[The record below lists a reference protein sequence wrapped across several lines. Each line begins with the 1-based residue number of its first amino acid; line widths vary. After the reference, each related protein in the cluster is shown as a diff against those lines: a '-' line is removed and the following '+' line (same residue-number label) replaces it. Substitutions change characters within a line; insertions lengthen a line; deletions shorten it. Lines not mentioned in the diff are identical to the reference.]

1 MASVSKFSY
10 QRLRYDYGGLFD
22 QEAEETA
29 FGSLQLGGDR
39 SFGFQAWEGSW
50 KRE

>member
-1 MASVSKFSY
+1 MPQKWLQFPSSHIKD
-10 QRLRYDYGGLFD
+10 RYDYGGLFD

-39 SFGFQAWEGSW
+39 SFGFQA
-50 KRE
+50 